1 MVGAR
6 LVPPLVLTSTR
17 RKPMMG
23 PVQLKL
29 TRQRVK
35 AMRKMLSRP
44 VVDSALLSTLEVQL
58 LGRVISKPP
67 RKLAA
72 NTTSIRKKRMLKTA
86 FVERSLRAEAPKMVV
101 MMSPSAT

>member
-1 MVGAR
+1 
-6 LVPPLVLTSTR
+6 
-17 RKPMMG
+17 MMG

-29 TRQRVK
+29 TRLRVN

-44 VVDSALLSTLEVQL
+44 VVASALLSTLDVQL

-72 NTTSIRKKRMLKTA
+72 KTTSMRKKRMLKKA
-86 FVERSLRAEAPKMVV
+86 FVERSFSAEAPKTVV
-101 MMSPSAT
+101 MMSPRAT